1 MNLEDDELREFSKL
15 WEQEFNETLSLNE
28 ARIQASLLL
37 ELYALLG
44 KPLPEERSNPSNP
57 NHPPT

>member
-1 MNLEDDELREFSKL
+1 MYLEDDELRELSKL

-37 ELYALLG
+37 ELYGRLY
-44 KPLPEERSNPSNP
+44 KPLPEERSNNSLHNLPL
-57 NHPPT
+57 T